1 MKSIATYARC
11 TSENGIKDHKYRL
24 FAGFNGTAG
33 AMAATALLLAGCAGG
48 PGPAPGTGTGKGGE
62 TRYRCE
68 RGVEFSVRF
77 ADDSAVLNGT
87 RGHEVLYRDAGGQSE
102 QQTVYSNPLVR
113 AEFGLG
119 ASGKEAIL
127 RYPVLPLVLR
137 CVRD

>member
-1 MKSIATYARC
+1 
-11 TSENGIKDHKYRL
+11 
-24 FAGFNGTAG
+24 
-33 AMAATALLLAGCAGG
+33 MAALLLAGCAGG
-48 PGPAPGTGTGKGGE
+48 LGPAPGTGTGTGTGPGPGKGGE

-68 RGVEFSVRF
+68 RGVKFSVRF

-87 RGHEVLYRDAGGQSE
+87 RGHEVLYRDAGGQGE
-102 QQTVYSNPLVR
+102 QQTFYSNPLVR